1 MACDASA
8 ISIALPITNAGPVE
22 KIVVF
27 FQTFGGRCN
36 LEELRQKTED
46 ERLETERFF
55 LTPFV

>member
-46 ERLETERFF
+46 ERLET
-55 LTPFV
+55 